1 MTLTRPL
8 GIVFLFGLMLL
19 LAVPGHAAD
28 GNNRFALKGAGF
40 LPCSVFVSEREK
52 RSNVYFMIGGW
63 IEGYVSAHNKL
74 TPNTYDVMSFENLEL
89 LLSVID
95 HHCKSRPGDRLYPVL
110 NTLLT
115 QLWPDRIKSED
126 SRIRITE
133 GKRQAQLYRETVQ
146 RMQVKLTELG
156 LYKGPV
162 DGRYT
167 EATQSA
173 IIAFQSDQSLAET
186 GFPDQTTLWRLF
198 RKKPSN

>member
-1 MTLTRPL
+1 MRLTRSFCL
-8 GIVFLFGLMLL
+8 AAVFGAFLMT
-19 LAVPGHAAD
+19 AAPAHTAD

-40 LPCSVFVSEREK
+40 LPCDVFVSEREK

-63 IEGYVSAHNKL
+63 IEGYISAHNKL
-74 TPNTYDVMSFENLEL
+74 TPNTYDITSFEQLEL

-95 HHCKSRPGDRLYPVL
+95 NHCKSRPGDRLYPVL

-115 QLWPDRIKSED
+115 QLWPDRIKAEN
-126 SRIRITE
+126 SRVRISE
-133 GKRQAQLYRETVQ
+133 GKRQTQLYRETVL
-146 RMQVKLTELG
+146 RMQARLTELG
-156 LYKGPV
+156 LYKGPI

-173 IIAFQSDQSLAET
+173 LIAFQSDLSLAQT

-198 RKKPSN
+198 RKNRDK